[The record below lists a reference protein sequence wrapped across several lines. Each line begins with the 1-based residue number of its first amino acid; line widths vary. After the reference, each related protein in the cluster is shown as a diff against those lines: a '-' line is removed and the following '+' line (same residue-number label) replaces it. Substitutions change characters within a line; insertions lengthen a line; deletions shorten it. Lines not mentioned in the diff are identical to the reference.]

1 MHCTHQNNFKDA
13 KNDGIELCLTDSHVD
28 ITLQR
33 PDYKILRR
41 LKTDK
46 IIKAVLWESFAQTK
60 ILKGLWRIDCL

>member
-1 MHCTHQNNFKDA
+1 MHCIHQNNFKEA
-13 KNDGIELCLTDSHVD
+13 KNDGVELFLMDPHVD
-28 ITLQR
+28 IRLER

-46 IIKAVLWESFAQTK
+46 IIKAVLWESLAQTK